1 MVTGGV
7 EMAHGDGVA
16 RRGDVAGGGGPAGFS
31 EWAGIAEVTPRP
43 GEDLEPLL
51 AWLRTGM
58 PATRRLDF
66 PAGTALPDGRLDLCK
81 QDLGP
86 LGASRVAAALPVLS
100 ALPPFPAASGR
111 PTQVGDPAELADPAE
126 SDHPAPPTP
135 PGLGAESAAPAQRPD
150 AEAPVRHLLL
160 GTDGLGDDGAQAVAE
175 GAGERGVRTLYLG
188 CNAITAA
195 GTCRIANRL
204 RASPQAVRAVWLKR
218 NPLGAGGGAAAAELI
233 ESAPLLRTLD
243 LVQTGIGP
251 HDVGEVVDALIAAA
265 GTGRAF
271 ERLYVGGNRL
281 GDAGALRL
289 ARLVEAG
296 AVAELYVS
304 AAGLGDAGALI
315 LADALD
321 AAPRGRLRR
330 LSCASNGIGPRAT
343 ARLVRSAAF
352 AGVEL
357 LDLGRVA
364 SAGALGASDNRVD
377 AASLAEVGAAL
388 SEHEH
393 QLSYF
398 VLADC
403 GMRSSEALALLE
415 NLSPSAAATTRF
427 VLGKGVA
434 ASVRRRYAALAAGV
448 AAPQTPADVAAIRSV
463 YRTAS
468 AAAHT
473 ADHAVDHVE

>member
-1 MVTGGV
+1 VV
-7 EMAHGDGVA
+7 S
-16 RRGDVAGGGGPAGFS
+16 GGGSAASPERADATALPAS
-31 EWAGIAEVTPRP
+31 PAWAGIGEVAPRP

-51 AWLRTGM
+51 AWLRTGE

-86 LGASRVAAALPVLS
+86 LGASRVAAALPVLPAMS
-100 ALPPFPAASGR
+100 TFP
-111 PTQVGDPAELADPAE
+111 V
-126 SDHPAPPTP
+126 
-135 PGLGAESAAPAQRPD
+135 
-150 AEAPVRHLLL
+150 AEAPIRHLLL
-160 GTDGLGDDGAQAVAE
+160 GTDGLGDGGAEAVAE

-251 HDVGEVVDALIAAA
+251 QQVGEVVDALIASA

-281 GDAGALRL
+281 GDAGALHL
-289 ARLVEAG
+289 ARLIEAG
-296 AVAELYVS
+296 AVAELYLS
-304 AAGLGDAGALI
+304 AAGLGDVGALI

-330 LSCASNGIGPRAT
+330 LSCASNGIGPLAA
-343 ARLVRSAAF
+343 ARLVRAAAV
-352 AGVEL
+352 AGVAL

-364 SAGALGASDNRVD
+364 SAGALGAPDNRLD
-377 AASLAEVGAAL
+377 AASLADVGDAL
-388 SEHEH
+388 SGHEH
-393 QLSYF
+393 QLSYL

-403 GMRSSEALALLE
+403 GMRSSEALALLG
-415 NLSPSAAATTRF
+415 NLSPRAASGTRF

-434 ASVRRRYAALAAGV
+434 GTVRRRFAALAAGV
-448 AAPQTPADVAAIRSV
+448 GAPPTPEDVAAIRSV
-463 YRTAS
+463 YR
-468 AAAHT
+468 AAAAAEHS
-473 ADHAVDHVE
+473 ADQLE